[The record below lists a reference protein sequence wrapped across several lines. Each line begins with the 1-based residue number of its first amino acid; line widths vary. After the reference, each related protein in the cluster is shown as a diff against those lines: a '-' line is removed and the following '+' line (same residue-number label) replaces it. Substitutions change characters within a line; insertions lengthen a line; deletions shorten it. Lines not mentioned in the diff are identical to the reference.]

1 MISAYLRSSDVGIE
15 TTNIDPLSTK
25 HVNNKQ
31 CELAEKRVHVQ
42 QNKMHLSFSKVH
54 KTNGLHN
61 SKSVYEKITAAFFFI
76 KCKTLITFIN

>member
-25 HVNNKQ
+25 HVK
-31 CELAEKRVHVQ
+31 KRVHVQ